1 MGTRRGGQVSDDR
14 LKDLYAAA
22 VKAGVTS
29 SGAHPTPEA
38 IAQLVRREGAEGARL
53 ATLDHVMGCAD
64 CRRDFDLLR
73 TVEQAGAQS
82 GAVPARS
89 AGRRR
94 WMIPAALAATLL
106 LAVSVGRSL
115 LAPPDDTTRGGGDAT
130 VVLVTPGSEAAAG
143 ARLVFAWRPVAGA
156 SRYELELL
164 DAGGG
169 VVASTATTDTTASPA
184 AAGALPPGD
193 YRWWVRAIT
202 SDARSLRSALRPL
215 RLVAR

>member
-1 MGTRRGGQVSDDR
+1 MSDDR
-14 LKDLYAAA
+14 LKDLYATA
-22 VKAGVTS
+22 VKAGVTT

-38 IAQLVRREGAEGARL
+38 IAQLVRREGAEDARL

-82 GAVPARS
+82 GAVTSRGS
-89 AGRRR
+89 GRRT
-94 WMIPAALAATLL
+94 WMIPAALAASLL
-106 LAVSVGRSL
+106 LALGIGRSL

-130 VVLVTPGSEAAAG
+130 VVLVAPGSEAAAG
-143 ARLVFAWRPVAGA
+143 GRLVFAWRPVGGA

-169 VVASTATTDTTASPA
+169 VAASVTTADTSAAPPA
-184 AAGALPPGD
+184 VTGLPPGD
-193 YRWWVRAIT
+193 YQWWVRATT
-202 SDARSLRSALRPL
+202 SDTRLLRSPLRPL
-215 RLVAR
+215 RLTAP